1 MLRMLFLKLRLDP
14 AEALMGFQPGGADC
28 TRVDAELRELASAAE
43 SLFPS
48 SYSVKELDIP
58 SQREC

>member
-14 AEALMGFQPGGADC
+14 IEALMGFQPSVADC
-28 TRVDAELRELASAAE
+28 TRVDAELRELALVAE

-48 SYSVKELDIP
+48 SHSVKELDIP
-58 SQREC
+58 L